1 MWVFSF
7 LIWSIRSVLS
17 CDRVRFVR
25 GHLRRRDDPLQSP
38 GSPSPHPPGVDN
50 FRLLDQFVKEYL
62 RVDGV
67 FLLRLIAHN
76 TNGVAVADITLALWN
91 DWYDR
96 QMSRQSKEAEASGML
111 TVPRRSPSA
120 V

>member
-1 MWVFSF
+1 MLFSF

-25 GHLRRRDDPLQSP
+25 GHLRRRDDPLSP
-38 GSPSPHPPGVDN
+38 GSPSSQPPGVDDS
-50 FRLLDQFVKEYL
+50 RLVGQFVGEYL

-76 TNGVAVADITLALWN
+76 TNGVAAADITLALWN
-91 DWYDR
+91 DWYGR
-96 QMSRQSKEAEASGML
+96 RISQQSKEAEASGML